1 MAFYDMKNSK
11 KIRYIELHPLWGL
24 FFIGLPFSIE
34 VVSILLMRL
43 NLPSINQNS
52 KEKMAMTLLKDSQQG
67 SDLASLD
74 EYVLTG
80 LDERLITRAV
90 HLHEVVEDV
99 DYRLPGLIT
108 GSVNAKTTPS
118 LEESNYE

>member
-1 MAFYDMKNSK
+1 
-11 KIRYIELHPLWGL
+11 
-24 FFIGLPFSIE
+24 
-34 VVSILLMRL
+34 
-43 NLPSINQNS
+43 
-52 KEKMAMTLLKDSQQG
+52 MTLLKDSQQG